1 MDPIR
6 SDCRS
11 NGILWDEQAA
21 SAPSLG
27 APVPEVVPI
36 GDRALPRVASGTC
49 PSMKS
54 LLFET
59 GKVLIVGLV
68 VAWLANRVSPRGLHL
83 GRDYFSDPR
92 LRVAAPESGRSESP
106 SPRPHAAEALHRV
119 SEITSDQ
126 ALGFFRESRRR
137 PGGVIF
143 VDARKES
150 SFLEGHVPEA
160 YPLDRFYPE
169 TSLPAVMTAGG
180 TAEIVVVYCAGGTCE
195 DSHYA
200 ALQLLEAGLQE
211 SRVRVYAGGFH
222 DWTARHR
229 PVERGVRGS
238 GLITD
243 PLP

>member
-6 SDCRS
+6 SDCRP
-11 NGILWDEQAA
+11 NGIHWDDQPI
-21 SAPSLG
+21 SAPPLG

-36 GDRALPRVASGTC
+36 GDGALPRLASGTC

-68 VAWLANRVSPRGLHL
+68 VAWLANRMSPRGLHL

-92 LRVAAPESGRSESP
+92 LRVVSPESGGTESP
-106 SPRPHAAEALHRV
+106 ATQGDAAEASHRV

-126 ALGFFRESRRR
+126 ALEFFRESRRR
-137 PGGVIF
+137 PGEVIF

-150 SFLEGHVPEA
+150 SFLEGHVPDA
-160 YPLDRFYPE
+160 YPLDRFYPD
-169 TSLPAVMTAGG
+169 TSLPAVVMAGG
-180 TAEIVVVYCAGGTCE
+180 TAEVVVVYCAGGTCE

-211 SRVRVYAGGFH
+211 SRVRVYAGGFN
-222 DWTARHR
+222 DWTAQHR

>member
-1 MDPIR
+1 
-6 SDCRS
+6 
-11 NGILWDEQAA
+11 
-21 SAPSLG
+21 
-27 APVPEVVPI
+27 
-36 GDRALPRVASGTC
+36 
-49 PSMKS
+49 MKS
-54 LLFET
+54 LLLET

-92 LRVAAPESGRSESP
+92 LRVVSPESP
-106 SPRPHAAEALHRV
+106 SPRPHAAEASHRV
-119 SEITSDQ
+119 SEINSDQ

-137 PGGVIF
+137 PGEVIF

-150 SFLEGHVPEA
+150 SFLEGHVPDA
-160 YPLDRFYPE
+160 YPLDRFYPD
-169 TSLPAVMTAGG
+169 TSLPAVVMAGG
-180 TAEIVVVYCAGGTCE
+180 TADIVVVYCAGGTCE

-211 SRVRVYAGGFH
+211 SRVRVYAGGFN
-222 DWTARHR
+222 DWTAQHR
-229 PVERGVRGS
+229 PVERGARGS

>member
-1 MDPIR
+1 
-6 SDCRS
+6 
-11 NGILWDEQAA
+11 
-21 SAPSLG
+21 
-27 APVPEVVPI
+27 
-36 GDRALPRVASGTC
+36 
-49 PSMKS
+49 MKS
-54 LLFET
+54 LLLET

-92 LRVAAPESGRSESP
+92 LRVVSPESP
-106 SPRPHAAEALHRV
+106 SPRPHAVEASHRV
-119 SEITSDQ
+119 SEINSDQ

-137 PGGVIF
+137 PGEVIF

-150 SFLEGHVPEA
+150 SFLEGHVPDA
-160 YPLDRFYPE
+160 YPLDRFYPD
-169 TSLPAVMTAGG
+169 TSLPAVVMAGG
-180 TAEIVVVYCAGGTCE
+180 TADIVVVYCAGGTCE

-211 SRVRVYAGGFH
+211 SRVRVYAGGFN
-222 DWTARHR
+222 DWTAQHR
-229 PVERGVRGS
+229 PVERGARGS